1 MDALL
6 RFIRVQGF
14 RRGRT
19 GSSAWFVVG
28 TAAWMIARARRRD
41 DVVYRTELKPGE
53 TLVVAASPP
62 GKRGPRRGR

>member
-19 GSSAWFVVG
+19 GSPAWFVVG
-28 TAAWMIARARRRD
+28 AAAWMVARARRHD

-53 TLVVAASPP
+53 TLTVATSPP
-62 GKRGPRRGR
+62 ASRGRRRGR